1 MALVEYPDGT
11 VGQVPALD
19 VRMLDAS
26 DAEFDLFDASEDCDV
41 VMTTVGDVRRAY
53 FSGFGDGANDEER
66 RVGASAREVEG
77 RCAAMTAGRRKPPC
91 VGCERHVDY
100 EVDDCGERL
109 WLHYCRL
116 SRVDGVTGRPRE
128 LPCRLCRL
136 TPLCGFEEKTE
147 WRRI

>member
-53 FSGFGDGANDEER
+53 FSGFGDGAHR
-66 RVGASAREVEG
+66 RVQRGLAR
-77 RCAAMTAGRRKPPC
+77 
-91 VGCERHVDY
+91 
-100 EVDDCGERL
+100 
-109 WLHYCRL
+109 
-116 SRVDGVTGRPRE
+116 
-128 LPCRLCRL
+128 
-136 TPLCGFEEKTE
+136 
-147 WRRI
+147 